1 MFGQTISYKVECHP
15 KEAQWMKLGHLHYLL
30 EMVEK
35 FELEKGYEVEW
46 KKHIRSKTCVKTQI
60 QLNVDR
66 DMYINL

>member
-1 MFGQTISYKVECHP
+1 
-15 KEAQWMKLGHLHYLL
+15 MKLGHLDYLL
-30 EMVEK
+30 EMVKK

-46 KKHIRSKTCVKTQI
+46 KKHTISKTCVKAQI